1 MVTQWEGKVMV
12 IQAGRRAAGHLE
24 AHHELRAEMAALG
37 TAAVGTA
44 AVGKMRSVE
53 YLAADSSPP
62 PPAA

>member
-1 MVTQWEGKVMV
+1 MV